1 MKQLPLKEASSL
13 QISKRFLVLK
23 WSDRAADEVEV
34 KATEKSTAK
43 LQMVS
48 LKTIF
53 ILFPLELLLAV
64 YHDMAVIHKFYGD
77 KLAD

>member
-1 MKQLPLKEASSL
+1 MT
-13 QISKRFLVLK
+13 
-23 WSDRAADEVEV
+23 ADEEEV
-34 KATEKSTAK
+34 KATEKNTAK

-64 YHDMAVIHKFYGD
+64 YHYMAVIHKFYGD